1 MGDLICV
8 PQMAHTCGQAAELF
22 DPRNQQ
28 RPGLTVT
35 IRVVVNSAL
44 ARAQQAELR
53 QVAATI
59 PTDTAQQG
67 VQQTRKTG

>member
-1 MGDLICV
+1 MNSPFSSGHND
-8 PQMAHTCGQAAELF
+8 
-22 DPRNQQ
+22 QQ

-35 IRVVVNSAL
+35 IRIVVNSAL

-67 VQQTRKTG
+67 VQQTRRRAG